1 MEKKLGAQML
11 ILFNDEFDSHM
22 DQEKNKNSQAYSGHN
37 YLQALSPSYA
47 QHIWNQLSILP
58 QILFLSFLSV
68 DLA

>member
-1 MEKKLGAQML
+1 
-11 ILFNDEFDSHM
+11 M